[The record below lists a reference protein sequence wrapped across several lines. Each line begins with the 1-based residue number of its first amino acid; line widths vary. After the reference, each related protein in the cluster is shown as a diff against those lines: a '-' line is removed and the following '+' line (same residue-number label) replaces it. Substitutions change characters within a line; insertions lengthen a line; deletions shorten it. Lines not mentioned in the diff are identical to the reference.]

1 MILMGNSIQENLK
14 KINSSLS
21 RTDCLAL
28 LILAIFLGVFTV
40 YTKIEE
46 ENRTKPVVYIKNTG
60 EVLGATTEESTRPFA
75 SKNGTTYTFSWC
87 SGSGN
92 IKDAN
97 RIYYANEL
105 QAQASGKRLSKLCQK

>member
-28 LILAIFLGVFTV
+28 LILAIFLGIFTT
-40 YTKIEE
+40 YTKIEQK
-46 ENRTKPVVYIKNTG
+46 NRTQPLIYTKNTG
-60 EVLGATTEESTRPFA
+60 EVLGVTHEENLRPFA

-87 SGSGN
+87 SSSGN
-92 IKDAN
+92 IKEAN
-97 RIYYANEL
+97 RIYYADEL
-105 QAQASGKRLSKLCQK
+105 QAQASGKRLSKLCQR